1 MWGGS
6 ADIAW
11 GWCNICTG
19 VVQIL
24 HPYNKFIIKYILKEK
39 KYSKEKKG
47 QAWGLP
53 LSLLLG
59 VRFIF
64 FKALRAD
71 EALTLQASFRARVCA
86 QVPGVSSH

>member
-1 MWGGS
+1 MVFFVSFILGKFQLFGISEQLYSVWGGS

-59 VRFIF
+59 
-64 FKALRAD
+64 
-71 EALTLQASFRARVCA
+71 
-86 QVPGVSSH
+86 